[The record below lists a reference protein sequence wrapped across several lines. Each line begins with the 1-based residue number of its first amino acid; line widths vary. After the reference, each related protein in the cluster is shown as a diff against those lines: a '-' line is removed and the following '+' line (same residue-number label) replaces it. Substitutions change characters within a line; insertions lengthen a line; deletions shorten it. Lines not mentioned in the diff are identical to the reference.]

1 MWMRTSIHTES
12 CGSRLVRPIRA
23 NDAIGGAILS
33 PCRPFFRSASARA
46 TEGWKCSTS
55 AAEAA
60 RLVEVSRWLTTCD
73 PDHVCVMVSQLAA
86 LLRTAVLEER
96 PAALGGPT
104 HSQKR
109 AAEQDLKSKP
119 GGPLQANHLARRA
132 GQNASYFH
140 RVSRRMC
147 CAHVIQLMQQRERSL
162 TRTVY
167 QSQSA
172 LRCRPAGQSCPCK
185 VPHHDL
191 GISPDAWRSRQ
202 GSPTAPQAARS
213 VLEQSRP

>member
-1 MWMRTSIHTES
+1 MWMRISIHTES
-12 CGSRLVRPIRA
+12 CGSGSLRPTRT
-23 NDAIGGAILS
+23 NDAVGGAILA
-33 PCRPFFRSASARA
+33 PGRPFFRSASARV
-46 TEGWKCSTS
+46 TDGWKCSTS
-55 AAEAA
+55 TAEAA

-73 PDHVCVMVSQLAA
+73 PDYACVVVSHLAA
-86 LLRTAVLEER
+86 LLRTADLQER

-104 HSQKR
+104 HSRKR
-109 AAEQDLKSKP
+109 AAEQDLKSNP
-119 GGPLQANHLARRA
+119 GGLMRANHLARRA
-132 GQNASYFH
+132 GQNASYSH

-147 CAHVIQLMQQRERSL
+147 FAHVIQLMRQRERSL
-162 TRTVY
+162 ERTVY

-172 LRCRPAGQSCPCK
+172 LRCRPAGQACPCQ